1 MNPPHLPN
9 GNGNGDSW
17 REQKLLFGA
26 GVCLLMFTAFLLTAK
41 WGALA
46 TSLPTLITGLCTVFG
61 IFAGGHAL
69 VSWVNGRNGNG
80 NAK

>member
-17 REQKLLFGA
+17 REQKMIIGT

-46 TSLPTLITGLCTVFG
+46 ASLGTLTTGLCAIYG
-61 IFAGGHAL
+61 IFAGGHAV

-80 NAK
+80 NGK